1 MDYMVVIEKTGNGFS
16 AYAPDLPGCIA
27 AGDTVDE
34 VEDMM
39 REAIVFH
46 LESLA
51 ESGEPIPEPETSYSI
66 VRV

>member
-16 AYAPDLPGCIA
+16 AYVPDLPGCIA

-34 VEDMM
+34 IQVLI
-39 REAIVFH
+39 REAIVLH
-46 LESLA
+46 IESLG
-51 ESGEPIPEPETSYSI
+51 EHGEPIPQPETSYSI